1 MTTASP
7 TELAPD
13 AVEPHPPRSPSTE
26 RARRRLERRRTRRR
40 QQARVAIIV
49 AVSALLVLGA
59 VTITRSTR
67 SGDADNAAGVAPTR
81 TTGRGVPPSVLA
93 QRDAD
98 GVITAVS
105 VLAPGT
111 GADGHL
117 IMVPPGTMTELPSYG
132 LDAVSRSFQLGGAP
146 LLRAALENLL
156 GVNLERIDLID
167 DASLTALVAPAG
179 TLRVRVASQ
188 VEEVEP
194 SGRVKVLWPAGETQ
208 LAQSDVPRFLAER
221 GQQTDLARLVRHHA
235 FWTAW
240 LALLHAKPALLPRLA
255 GLEHV
260 TPAIKTLAKRA
271 VQYSTLPVEALDG
284 GGGDQ
289 VYRVRQAELDGLLE
303 LALPGGVALGAEG
316 RTRVQLLNGTGA
328 VAQGQLVAQRLLPAG
343 FRIVVT
349 ANAKSFSYRETQVV
363 FYRREQQ
370 AAATRVQQA
379 LGVGKLVRSRQPLDV
394 VDVTVVV
401 GSDFKG

>member
-13 AVEPHPPRSPSTE
+13 AVEPHPPRSRSTE
-26 RARRRLERRRTRRR
+26 RVRRRLERRRIRRR
-40 QQARVAIIV
+40 QQARVASIV
-49 AVSALLVLGA
+49 AVSALLVLCV
-59 VTITRSTR
+59 VTLNRSR
-67 SGDADNAAGVAPTR
+67 ESGNARNAAGAPPTR
-81 TTGRGVPPSVLA
+81 TTGRGTPPAVLA
-93 QRDAD
+93 LRDAN

-105 VLAPGT
+105 VLAPGS
-111 GADGHL
+111 GGDGHL

-132 LDAVSRSFQLGGAP
+132 LDAVGRSFQLGGAP

-156 GVNLERIDLID
+156 GVNLEHIDLID
-167 DASLTALVAPAG
+167 DATLTALVAPVG
-179 TLRVRVASQ
+179 TLPVRVSSQ
-188 VEEVEP
+188 VEQVEP
-194 SGRVKVLWPAGETQ
+194 SGRVTVLWPVGETQ
-208 LAQSDVPRFLAER
+208 LAPADVPRFLAER
-221 GQQTDLARLVRHHA
+221 GQQNDLARLVRHHA
-235 FWTAW
+235 FWSAW
-240 LALLHAKPALLPRLA
+240 LARLHAEPALLPRLA
-255 GLEHV
+255 GLEDV
-260 TPAIKTLAKRA
+260 TPAIRALAKGS
-271 VQYSTLPVEALDG
+271 VEFSTLPVEALDG
-284 GGGDQ
+284 SGGDQ
-289 VYRVRQAELDGLLE
+289 VYRVRQTELDDLLK
-303 LALPGGVALGAEG
+303 LALPGGIALGAEG

-401 GSDFKG
+401 GTDFKG

>member
-13 AVEPHPPRSPSTE
+13 AVEPHPPRSRSTE
-26 RARRRLERRRTRRR
+26 RVRRRLERRRIRRR
-40 QQARVAIIV
+40 QQARIASIV
-49 AVSALLVLGA
+49 TLSALLVLCV
-59 VTITRSTR
+59 VTLHRSR
-67 SGDADNAAGVAPTR
+67 QSGDARNARAAPTR
-81 TTGRGVPPSVLA
+81 TTGRGTPPAVLA
-93 QRDAD
+93 LRDAG

-105 VLAPGT
+105 VLAPGS

-117 IMVPPGTMTELPSYG
+117 IMVPPGTMSELPSYG
-132 LDAVSRSFQLGGAP
+132 LDAVGRSFQLGGAP

-156 GVNLERIDLID
+156 GVNLEHIDLID
-167 DASLTALVAPAG
+167 DASLTALVAPVG
-179 TLRVRVASQ
+179 TLPVRVSSQ
-188 VEEVEP
+188 VEQVEP
-194 SGRVKVLWPAGETQ
+194 SGRVTVLWPVGEAQ
-208 LAQSDVPRFLAER
+208 LSPADVPRFLAER
-221 GQQTDLARLVRHHA
+221 GQQNDLARLVRHHA
-235 FWTAW
+235 FWSAW
-240 LALLHAKPALLPRLA
+240 LARLHAEPALLPRIA
-255 GLEHV
+255 GLENV
-260 TPAIKTLAKRA
+260 TPAIRALAKGA

-284 GGGDQ
+284 SGGDQ
-289 VYRVRQAELDGLLE
+289 VYRVRQTELDDLLK

-328 VAQGQLVAQRLLPAG
+328 VGQGQLVAQRLLPAG

-370 AAATRVQQA
+370 AAATRVQEA

-401 GSDFKG
+401 GSDFKR

>member
-26 RARRRLERRRTRRR
+26 RARRRLERRRGRRR
-40 QQARVAIIV
+40 QQARAACVIAMSI
-49 AVSALLVLGA
+49 LLVVSV
-59 VTITRSTR
+59 VTLNRSR
-67 SGDADNAAGVAPTR
+67 HSGKLRNTPAAEPSRA
-81 TTGRGVPPSVLA
+81 TGRGAPPAVLA
-93 QRDAD
+93 VRDAE
-98 GVITAVS
+98 GVISAVS
-105 VLAPGT
+105 VLAPGS
-111 GADGHL
+111 GSDGHV
-117 IMVPPGTMTELPSYG
+117 IMVPPGTMTELPAYG
-132 LDAVSRSFQLGGAP
+132 LDAVGKSFQLGGAP

-156 GVNLERIDLID
+156 GVNLEHIDLID

-179 TLRVRVASQ
+179 ALSVRVSSQ
-188 VEEVEP
+188 VEQVEP
-194 SGRVKVLWPAGETQ
+194 SGRVTVLWPVGETQ
-208 LAQSDVPRFLAER
+208 LAPADVPRFLAER
-221 GQQTDLARLVRHHA
+221 GQQNDLARLVRHQA
-235 FWTAW
+235 FWSAW
-240 LALLHAKPALLPRLA
+240 LARLHAEPALLPRLA
-255 GLEHV
+255 GLENV
-260 TPAIKTLAKRA
+260 TPAIRALAKGS

-289 VYRVRQAELDGLLE
+289 VYRVRQAELDDLLKV
-303 LALPGGVALGAEG
+303 ALPAGVALGAEG

-328 VAQGQLVAQRLLPAG
+328 VGQSQLVAQRLLPAG

-370 AAATRVQQA
+370 SAATRVQQA
-379 LGVGKLVRSRQPLDV
+379 LGVGKLVRSRQPLEV

>member
-26 RARRRLERRRTRRR
+26 RARRRLERRRGRRR
-40 QQARVAIIV
+40 QQARAACVIAMSI
-49 AVSALLVLGA
+49 LLVVSV
-59 VTITRSTR
+59 VTFNRSR
-67 SGDADNAAGVAPTR
+67 HSGKVRNTPAAEPSRA
-81 TTGRGVPPSVLA
+81 TGRGAPPAVLA
-93 QRDAD
+93 VRDAE

-105 VLAPGT
+105 VLAPGS
-111 GADGHL
+111 GSDGHV

-132 LDAVSRSFQLGGAP
+132 LDAVGRSFQLGGAP

-156 GVNLERIDLID
+156 GVNLEHIDLID

-179 TLRVRVASQ
+179 ALSVRVSSQ
-188 VEEVEP
+188 VEQVEP
-194 SGRVKVLWPAGETQ
+194 SGRVTVLWPVGETQ
-208 LAQSDVPRFLAER
+208 LAPADVPRFLAER
-221 GQQTDLARLVRHHA
+221 GQQNDLARLVRHQA
-235 FWTAW
+235 FWSAW
-240 LALLHAKPALLPRLA
+240 LARLHAEPALLPRLA
-255 GLEHV
+255 GLENV
-260 TPAIKTLAKRA
+260 TPAIRALAKGS

-289 VYRVRQAELDGLLE
+289 VYRVRQAELDDLLKV
-303 LALPGGVALGAEG
+303 ALPAGVALGAEG

-328 VAQGQLVAQRLLPAG
+328 VGQSQLVAQRLLPAG

-370 AAATRVQQA
+370 SAATRVQQA
-379 LGVGKLVRSRQPLDV
+379 LGVGKLVRSRQPLEV

>member
-13 AVEPHPPRSPSTE
+13 AVEPQPSRSGSTE
-26 RARRRLERRRTRRR
+26 RARRRLERRRSRRR
-40 QQARVAIIV
+40 QQARVASIV
-49 AVSALLVLGA
+49 AVAALLVLCVVTFIRSATSGGNDKTVGA
-59 VTITRSTR
+59 EPAR
-67 SGDADNAAGVAPTR
+67 AK
-81 TTGRGVPPSVLA
+81 GRGTPPAVLA
-93 QRDAD
+93 QRDAE
-98 GVITAVS
+98 GAITAVS
-105 VLAPGT
+105 VLAPGA

-132 LDAVSRSFQLGGAP
+132 LDAVGRSFQLGGAP

-167 DASLTALVAPAG
+167 DATLTTLVAPAG

-188 VEEVEP
+188 VERVEP
-194 SGRVKVLWPAGETQ
+194 SGLVTVLWPVGETQ
-208 LAQSDVPRFLAER
+208 LTPADVPRFLAER
-221 GQQTDLARLVRHHA
+221 GQQNDLARLVRHHA

-240 LALLHAKPALLPRLA
+240 LARLHADPGLLPRLA

-260 TPAIKTLAKRA
+260 TPAIRALAKGS

-289 VYRVRQAELDGLLE
+289 VYRVRQTELDGLLK

-328 VAQGQLVAQRLLPAG
+328 VGQGQLVAQRLLPAG

-363 FYRREQQ
+363 FYRREQLE
-370 AAATRVQQA
+370 AATRVQET

-401 GSDFKG
+401 GSDFK